1 MLDNATGLF
10 HMWSAEMLDHCGI
23 NSWTTNSHVI
33 HAVAKSEGGPF
44 NRTNEVRVCARVRV
58 CACVRVCVCVCV
70 CVGVGE
76 ARILLCVVSR

>member
-1 MLDNATGLF
+1 
-10 HMWSAEMLDHCGI
+10 MLDHCGI

-44 NRTNEVRVCARVRV
+44 NRTNEVRVCVRVRVFACARVR
-58 CACVRVCVCVCV
+58 VRVCVCVCV
-70 CVGVGE
+70 CVCVGE

>member
-33 HAVAKSEGGPF
+33 HAVAKSEAGPF
-44 NRTNEVRVCARVRV
+44 NRTNEVRLCVCAYTYTRVL
-58 CACVRVCVCVCV
+58 AIATPPTGCV
-70 CVGVGE
+70 
-76 ARILLCVVSR
+76 